1 MPSCFPRNRDP
12 GALTGVAPPSRTAGA
27 SRGARRGGAA
37 LRGRLTGVLAVT
49 WVLGGC
55 AGPATLARPDGAD
68 ARSPTVTQESF
79 PSGTGCTVL
88 TTRFTPQRARTRV
101 PVVLAPGFM
110 RSRDHLA
117 GLARRLAGL
126 GIPVVTLDPCNGRP
140 WGGRPVQDALDMIRA
155 ARRTGA
161 PAAVYG
167 GFSAGGLRALIAGRL
182 DPAARGVLALDLV
195 DHQGL
200 GAGLAPGFDRPL
212 QALAGEPTGCN
223 ARGNGVRVIASAP
236 RGRLTP
242 VPGASHCD
250 FESPTD
256 WLCEALCD
264 GIDSGSAARRRSIA
278 AAASAAASDLVG
290 LGSPRNLPDAAVQNS
305 SAND

>member
-1 MPSCFPRNRDP
+1 MPPCFPRKCGP
-12 GALTGVAPPSRTAGA
+12 GP
-27 SRGARRGGAA
+27 
-37 LRGRLTGVLAVT
+37 LTGVLAVT

-55 AGPATLARPDGAD
+55 AGPGTLARQGD
-68 ARSPTVTQESF
+68 AGPRSPAVTLDAF

-88 TTRFTPQRARTRV
+88 ATRFTPRRARTAV

-110 RSRDHLA
+110 RSRDHLS
-117 GLARRLAGL
+117 GLARQLAGL

-161 PAAVYG
+161 RAAVYG
-167 GFSAGGLRALIAGRL
+167 GFSAGGLKALIAGRL
-182 DPAARGVLALDLV
+182 DPAARGVLTLDLV

-212 QALAGEPTGCN
+212 RALAGEPAGCN
-223 ARGNGVRVIASAP
+223 AQGNGVRVIASAP

-242 VPGASHCD
+242 IPGASHCD

-264 GIDSGSAARRRSIA
+264 STDSGSAARRRSIA
-278 AAASAAASDLVG
+278 SVASAAASDLVG
-290 LGSPRNLPDAAVQNS
+290 LETPPKIRRARQVK
-305 SAND
+305 